1 MKGENVKIEVLENNG
16 VFDFLFILLF
26 LLMMKV
32 YNVVNLKNL
41 KDMLLLFG
49 L

>member
-16 VFDFLFILLF
+16 VFDFLFILMF

-41 KDMLLLFG
+41 KGMLLLFG